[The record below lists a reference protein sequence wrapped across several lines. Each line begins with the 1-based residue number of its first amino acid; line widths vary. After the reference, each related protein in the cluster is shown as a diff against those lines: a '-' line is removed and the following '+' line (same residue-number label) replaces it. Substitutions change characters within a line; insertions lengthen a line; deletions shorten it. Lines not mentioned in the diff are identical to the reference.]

1 MKPRWLILVGATVAL
16 GGLFGLRI
24 SAQEKVFKAGI
35 EITDISPTNF
45 PVLVNAMFTERVAT
59 NVVDTLNARALVL
72 DNGEK
77 RIAMAV
83 VDSCMV
89 PRSLIDQ
96 AKAIV
101 KEATGIATDQIMISA
116 TH

>member
-1 MKPRWLILVGATVAL
+1 MKARWFFSVGAIVAFV
-16 GGLFGLRI
+16 GLFGSRI
-24 SAQEKVFKAGI
+24 VAQEKVFKAGI
-35 EITDISPTNF
+35 GISDISPTNF

-59 NVVDTLNARALVL
+59 NVVDPLNARALVL
-72 DNGEK
+72 DNGET

-101 KEATGIATDQIMISA
+101 KE
-116 TH
+116 